1 MKERHYH
8 PVWIQHKRDGMT
20 RYTRELPGRPPPE
33 MVYSLRQVMDVAQAV
48 HHFLRQVMDVAP
60 PGKVAR
66 RKWALYAGG
75 KRVWD
80 VQTTGDA
87 QSAIRAA
94 EAWITGEEA

>member
-8 PVWIQHKRDGMT
+8 PVWIQHKRDGLT
-20 RYTRELPGRPPPE
+20 RYTREVPGRPPPE
-33 MVYSLRQVMDVAQAV
+33 MVYSLRQVMDVA
-48 HHFLRQVMDVAP
+48 P
-60 PGKVAR
+60 PGKTAR

-94 EAWITGEEA
+94 EAWITGEES

>member
-1 MKERHYH
+1 MKTRHYH
-8 PVWIQHKRDGMT
+8 PVWIQHKRDGLT
-20 RYTRELPGRPPPE
+20 RYTRELPGRPPPG
-33 MVYSLRQVMDVAQAV
+33 MVYSLRQVMDVA
-48 HHFLRQVMDVAP
+48 P
-60 PGKVAR
+60 PGKTAR

-94 EAWITGEEA
+94 EAWISVEES

>member
-1 MKERHYH
+1 MEHINETNLHSLADRLKELGAKDARLAERAKMAIGAYL
-8 PVWIQHKRDGMT
+8 KGFEDGHESA
-20 RYTRELPGRPPPE
+20 RLE
-33 MVYSLRQVMDVAQAV
+33 
-48 HHFLRQVMDVAP
+48 
-60 PGKVAR
+60 AR